1 MDERAIYIEETGL
14 WYKQGASPLE
24 VRVVSKGEKLGPLQ
38 SVKADSYPE
47 AFEALYG
54 HAPIIPPPVR
64 SPRREVLA

>member
-1 MDERAIYIEETGL
+1 MEERAIYIEETGL

-24 VRVVSKGEKLGPLQ
+24 VRVISKGQKLEPLL

-54 HAPIIPPPVR
+54 HAPTVPAPVR
-64 SPRREVLA
+64 APRREVLA

>member
-38 SVKADSYPE
+38 SVKADSYPRR
-47 AFEALYG
+47 L
-54 HAPIIPPPVR
+54 VR
-64 SPRREVLA
+64 RRPRAEQFRYQGRAAGRRV